1 MSSLIRNILIG
12 ALAVLLGLVCTMGM
26 IAHMKSEALAKL
38 KADKALV
45 DQQVLELQT
54 SVKTQQVVAKTTD
67 VVVTKAAEETA
78 KTTTKVVEANKKVD
92 KITKQVADEKI
103 STADADA
110 AYLDSM
116 WDTYCEAQPAVDRC
130 TSRQP
135 TP

>member
-1 MSSLIRNILIG
+1 MSSIIRNILIG
-12 ALAVLLGLVCTMGM
+12 ALAILLCVIGVMGM
-26 IAHMKSEALAKL
+26 MAHSKSEALAKL
-38 KADKALV
+38 KDDKAV
-45 DQQVLELQT
+45 AEAQVLQLQA
-54 SVKTQQVVAKTTD
+54 SVKTQQRVATVTD
-67 VVVTKAAEETA
+67 TVVTKATEETV

-110 AYLDSM
+110 AYINSM

-130 TSRQP
+130 TSRQS